1 MSSNILDNQF
11 LWTKLDKGKIH
22 ESIELIPDQ
31 FTQAWDEIEKCK
43 LPRGASSA
51 QNVVICGMG
60 GSALGG
66 RIVDSLVAD
75 RARVPIEVFTEYK
88 IPNYVNSNSFVIVS
102 SYSGNTEET
111 LSSAKLALAKG
122 AKIFGITTGG
132 KLTEFLKRNK
142 LAGYVF
148 NPKYNPSEQP
158 RMGLGYSISSILSLL
173 SKCAFIRY
181 GNEKENINFTLKK
194 YSDEFGISVPE
205 TKNLAK
211 SFARKL
217 LQKVIV
223 IMASEHLVGI
233 SHAFAN
239 ELNENS
245 KTFSALYD
253 LPEAN
258 HHLMEGLKFPTKAKE
273 LLYFLFIESKHYTPE
288 VQKRYPI
295 TNEVFKIN
303 GYSSLTYATSSDEKL
318 LEIFEVLMFGS
329 YVSFYLAMLNGI
341 DPTPIPW
348 VDYFKAQLV
357 R

>member
-1 MSSNILDNQF
+1 MTNLDV
-11 LWTKLDKGKIH
+11 LEDIKKLDKGGIL
-22 ESIELIPDQ
+22 SSLQLIPDQ
-31 FTQAWDEIEKCK
+31 FSQAWEEMEKCK
-43 LPRGASSA
+43 LPQASSSC

-66 RIVDSLVAD
+66 RVVDSLVYD
-75 RARVPIEVFTEYK
+75 KARVPIEVFTEYTM
-88 IPNYVNSNSFVIVS
+88 PTYVNSASFVIVF

-111 LSSAKLALAKG
+111 LSAAKEALSKG

-132 KLTEFLKRNK
+132 KLAEFLKKNK
-142 LAGYVF
+142 LASYVF
-148 NPKYNPSEQP
+148 NPKYNPCGQP
-158 RMGLGYSISSILSLL
+158 RMGLGYAIASIFSLL

-181 GNEKENINFTLKK
+181 GNEKEDINFTLKK
-194 YSDEFGISVPE
+194 FVEEFDVAAPE
-205 TKNLAK
+205 SKNLAK
-211 SFARKL
+211 TFARKL
-217 LQKVIV
+217 LHKAVV
-223 IMASEHLVGI
+223 LMASEHLVGI

-245 KTFSALYD
+245 KTFSALFD

-258 HHLMEGLKFPTKAKE
+258 HHLMEGLRFPPKAKE
-273 LLYFLFIESKHYTPE
+273 LLYFLFIQSKHYTPQ

-303 GYSSLTYATSSDEKL
+303 GYSSSTYVTSSDEKV